1 MKKLIF
7 TIAILF
13 GCLSAWSQ
21 ETENPLHLEEHLEAA
36 IVEGSE
42 VPGDIPQPIEWHFDE
57 AQPDWKVLEHQNPSI
72 PPLQMTQTEDALR
85 ITLSQ
90 AHRDPR
96 GNGDRLHGDIY
107 VPLPDLKRREW
118 GYVLVQARTSSEGFA
133 FGVQFNLRRTLTANQ
148 GMFQFGGDEVQVIN
162 DGSVQTYRLRADWP
176 LPRGEDQWQQLG
188 LYFHAR
194 GPGSIEILSVRLV
207 PKEAPFADAAVGVP
221 TVNEEYL
228 RTLYIRAPGRVEYR
242 VRVPDAGRLDMALGV
257 LRDDF
262 PVTFRVTATPEGGQ
276 TEILLEE
283 SWAGRR
289 WWGLDRRRWDLRSLD
304 LSHLA
309 GQTVVLTLEAD
320 ADRVGTVALWRTPT
334 LYTPSLLS
342 VTIVDAVNGNPT
354 PVRAR
359 LTDASG
365 AVVAIPQAAIGVMYG
380 PNDIVYG
387 FDAQS
392 DGSFYIDGSFEL
404 ELQPGTYHLSISKG
418 YEYLRQE
425 LDLELQPGVGRS
437 ETIRLERWIDMP
449 ARGWFSGD
457 DHIHLRRSPRE
468 DPLILKWIEA
478 EDIHVGALL
487 QMGDFWTTYFAQYA
501 WGEDGAYQV
510 EDYMLSSGQ
519 EEPRTHEI
527 GHTISLAADD
537 FVRFSGQYYY
547 YDRVFDTVHELGGL
561 TGYAHKGVG
570 FHGYRGLTLDVLREK
585 VDFIEIL
592 QFGNMVLDHYYHFL
606 DLGYKLTAMAGSDF
620 PWGGR
625 IGDARFYTYLEDG
638 LSFDAWREGMHAGHT
653 FVSNGP
659 VIDLRVNQAMPG
671 DQLDLSAGSTLH
683 ITAEALGH
691 AIQVPLSALEIVVH
705 GEVIASASS
714 DQPGQSTEV
723 LMVEFDLELDRG
735 VWIAARARGGEG
747 QVAHT
752 TPVYVTTDGSSFHN
766 PDTALD
772 YLALS
777 EGYLDEL
784 TAEIAQPNET
794 LNGHAWRYR
803 EGLEARI
810 AETREIITK
819 LRAKFAA
826 RQ

>member
-1 MKKLIF
+1 
-7 TIAILF
+7 
-13 GCLSAWSQ
+13 
-21 ETENPLHLEEHLEAA
+21 
-36 IVEGSE
+36 
-42 VPGDIPQPIEWHFDE
+42 
-57 AQPDWKVLEHQNPSI
+57 
-72 PPLQMTQTEDALR
+72 
-85 ITLSQ
+85 
-90 AHRDPR
+90 
-96 GNGDRLHGDIY
+96 
-107 VPLPDLKRREW
+107 
-118 GYVLVQARTSSEGFA
+118 
-133 FGVQFNLRRTLTANQ
+133 
-148 GMFQFGGDEVQVIN
+148 
-162 DGSVQTYRLRADWP
+162 
-176 LPRGEDQWQQLG
+176 
-188 LYFHAR
+188 
-194 GPGSIEILSVRLV
+194 
-207 PKEAPFADAAVGVP
+207 
-221 TVNEEYL
+221 
-228 RTLYIRAPGRVEYR
+228 
-242 VRVPDAGRLDMALGV
+242 
-257 LRDDF
+257 
-262 PVTFRVTATPEGGQ
+262 
-276 TEILLEE
+276 
-283 SWAGRR
+283 
-289 WWGLDRRRWDLRSLD
+289 
-304 LSHLA
+304 
-309 GQTVVLTLEAD
+309 
-320 ADRVGTVALWRTPT
+320 
-334 LYTPSLLS
+334 
-342 VTIVDAVNGNPT
+342 
-354 PVRAR
+354 
-359 LTDASG
+359 
-365 AVVAIPQAAIGVMYG
+365 
-380 PNDIVYG
+380 
-387 FDAQS
+387 
-392 DGSFYIDGSFEL
+392 
-404 ELQPGTYHLSISKG
+404 
-418 YEYLRQE
+418 
-425 LDLELQPGVGRS
+425 
-437 ETIRLERWIDMP
+437 
-449 ARGWFSGD
+449 
-457 DHIHLRRSPRE
+457 
-468 DPLILKWIEA
+468 
-478 EDIHVGALL
+478 VGALL

-620 PWGGR
+620 PWGER
-625 IGDARFYTYLEDG
+625 IGETRFYTYLEDG

-810 AETREIITK
+810 AETREIIAK

-826 RQ
+826 RR